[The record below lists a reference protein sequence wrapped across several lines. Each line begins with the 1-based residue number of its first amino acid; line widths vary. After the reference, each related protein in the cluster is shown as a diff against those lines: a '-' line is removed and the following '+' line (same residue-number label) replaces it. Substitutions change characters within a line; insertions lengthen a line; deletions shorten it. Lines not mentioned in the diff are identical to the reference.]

1 MDPRVRKVI
10 SLMARNLHRD
20 FNLDEIA
27 QTMNLSAS
35 RLRHIFK
42 KEIGLSPRQYLK
54 AQRIERARQLLE
66 TTYFNVKEIMLRVGI
81 RDQSHFARAFKRVN
95 GLSPAQYRKRHLAQT
110 ASKEIEADSQISQIT
125 AKMTNK

>member
-1 MDPRVRKVI
+1 MDPRVRKVT
-10 SLMARNLHRD
+10 SLMTRKLHQE
-20 FNLDEIA
+20 FNLAEVA

-66 TTYFNVKEIMLRVGI
+66 ITYFNVKEIMIRVGI
-81 RDQSHFARAFKRVN
+81 KDQSHFTKDFKSLY
-95 GLSPAQYRKRHLAQT
+95 GLSPALYRKQHLAQLT
-110 ASKEIEADSQISQIT
+110 LKEIEADSQIGQIT
-125 AKMTNK
+125 AKMANK